1 MKFKNNT
8 SKNPMLALKKSSI
21 AALISLLL
29 PGSMTLFVSTNTVA
43 GKLTEY
49 GPRAQRM
56 ECEFLNGRWSRKRS
70 GIYVCGG
77 SYGNYS
83 VYNFNKNTQR
93 ICGSEEG
100 CVTVPI
106 GRPREEKPQSQK

>member
-1 MKFKNNT
+1 MKIDNST
-8 SKNPMLALKKSSI
+8 SKKSMRALKKSST
-21 AALISLLL
+21 AALISFMLT
-29 PGSMTLFVSTNTVA
+29 SAMTIFVSTDAVA

-49 GPRAQRM
+49 GPRAHRM
-56 ECEFLNGRWSRKRS
+56 ECEILNGHWSRKRS

-93 ICGSEEG
+93 ICGSKES
-100 CVTVPI
+100 CVVIPI
-106 GRPREEKPQSQK
+106 GRPREEKPQSHK

>member
-1 MKFKNNT
+1 MTLKNST
-8 SKNPMLALKKSSI
+8 SKNLMFVLKKSSI

-29 PGSMTLFVSTNTVA
+29 TGSMTLFVSTDTVA

-49 GPRAQRM
+49 GPRAHRM
-56 ECEFLNGRWSRKRS
+56 ECELLNGNWSRKRS

-77 SYGNYS
+77 SHGNYS

>member
-1 MKFKNNT
+1 
-8 SKNPMLALKKSSI
+8 MLVSDFR
-21 AALISLLL
+21 
-29 PGSMTLFVSTNTVA
+29 LFRDS
-43 GKLTEY
+43 
-49 GPRAQRM
+49 P
-56 ECEFLNGRWSRKRS
+56 
-70 GIYVCGG
+70 
-77 SYGNYS
+77 GNYS